1 MALGAVLAL
10 GGGSAAI
17 ADDLSGFD
25 MPSLTA
31 LTPSFYGVFPSFPE
45 NWSDLPVQIKLSESA
60 GYNSNILSTPQ
71 LTGATLS
78 PYGRPIGGWESTST
92 YGISTKG
99 NWGSDQ
105 FFADATYGMDRY
117 LNNDV
122 LNQQRNSVDAGLNWN
137 YTSKCSGKL
146 VASEETASSL
156 PGQQVGINVI
166 NSTTTIGFNETA
178 KCIVSGEYAAIFN
191 SGVNSSTNTA
201 TFNSGVNSSTNTATL
216 DRFNNFQSV
225 FVAAGMSYAVSDTNS
240 LELLATIT
248 GTDYTNRQTAL
259 NSLGLLNNITYDEV
273 NLTYTKNISP
283 LLAVTASVGVVGT
296 RDTYFS
302 LNLPSGWEPQYSLSV
317 TWSATPKL
325 DLTAAVSRTVSP
337 PTNIISNLEI
347 SEGGNFGV
355 TYRATPKVTL
365 AASVSASH
373 ATAAFSGPAVTAFGT
388 TQNTNTYG
396 GTASL
401 AYAITPFL
409 AANLSYQYTK
419 STYTQSNLVTPTSVV
434 LLSLN
439 FNPH

>member
-60 GYNSNILSTPQ
+60 GYNSNISSTPE
-71 LTGATLS
+71 LSGVTLS

-117 LNNDV
+117 PNNDV
-122 LNQQRNSVDAGLNWN
+122 LNQQHNSVDAGVNWN

-146 VASEETASSL
+146 VGSEQTTPSL

-191 SGVNSSTNTA
+191 SGVNN
-201 TFNSGVNSSTNTATL
+201 STNTATL

-225 FVAAGMSYAVSDTNS
+225 FVSAGMSYAVSDTNN
-240 LELLATIT
+240 LQLLATIT
-248 GTDYTNRQTAL
+248 GTDYTDRQIAL
-259 NSLGLLNNITYDEV
+259 NSLGLLNNITNDEV

-355 TYRATPKVTL
+355 TYHATPKVTL

-373 ATAAFSGPAVTAFGT
+373 ATAAFGGPAVTAFGT

-396 GTASL
+396 GSASL